1 MSEDANEVVVGDTA
15 SVELGDGDK
24 GAVTVCRKE
33 ECAKLQQSDAALV
46 CWCHGGAKCRGDC
59 D

>member
-1 MSEDANEVVVGDTA
+1 MSEDADEVVVGDTA
-15 SVELGDGDK
+15 SAELGNGDNEC
-24 GAVTVCRKE
+24 GEE
-33 ECAKLQQSDAALV
+33 ECAKLQWSEAALV